1 MAKKTSGKRAGKATA
16 SPKAKAK
23 GASKGKA
30 TGKAIRRP
38 DGRIAKKVA
47 KKVGERVDGRYAR
60 KVVKTVGDRVDGRYA
75 RKVVASVSRKGKGRA
90 VAKGPSRPRTKKAGK
105 PQRYEIIGTTADV
118 AIKALGRTHDALF
131 TNAALG
137 LADLMCD
144 TGTVQ
149 GKVQREVVSQADSPE
164 RLMVTFLTELLVL
177 HESEG
182 LVFSSIE
189 ARVRSPE
196 QTESKWR
203 LLAVVMGEPFE
214 KGRHQMLHDVK
225 AVTYHTLEVSP
236 ERGYARVL
244 FDV

>member
-1 MAKKTSGKRAGKATA
+1 MARKATGKRAGKATA
-16 SPKAKAK
+16 RTKGKAKAK
-23 GASKGKA
+23 GAAKGKA
-30 TGKAIRRP
+30 KTIRRP

-47 KKVGERVDGRYAR
+47 KKVSERVDGRYAR
-60 KVVKTVGDRVDGRYA
+60 KVVKTVGERVDGRYA
-75 RKVVASVSRKGKGRA
+75 RKVVASVSGKGMGKGKAPPKPRA
-90 VAKGPSRPRTKKAGK
+90 KRAGK

-144 TGTVQ
+144 TSTV
-149 GKVQREVVSQADSPE
+149 KAKAQREVVSQAESAE
-164 RLMVTFLTELLVL
+164 RLMVAFLTELLVL

-182 LVFSSIE
+182 LVYSSIE
-189 ARVRSPE
+189 ARVRPPE
-196 QTESKWR
+196 QVEDRWR

-225 AVTYHTLEVSP
+225 AVTYHTLEIKP
-236 ERGYARVL
+236 DRGYARVL